1 MHQLLPDVSFWP
13 PFVSFFL
20 TRILNSAPFG
30 TPGYQGFGIHTN
42 FTWRPTPTEAFTSAH
57 MWWSS
62 QHIWPPWHL
71 SRDTQVGFRSHLYS
85 IFSFMLASGTFTCV
99 QGFSSTA
106 LKPDDVILA
115 MATFAQNLIIRGL
128 SPKTAIIDAYGGE
141 TRVLQRTPVVWVES
155 IEGRPRTQQ
164 VVFGTLHDMPWGLPP
179 PAPCKCLDFSGW
191 HSRVPKTKNPSS
203 CESVKWWKCKSCGT
217 TIQHNRPSW
226 AEVADEHLTNV
237 WVHPILQPKWQV
249 ARLWSAGSVIFS
261 QSDQSRKTQR
271 PFSPS
276 LTRWSNRVQN

>member
-115 MATFAQNLIIRGL
+115 ICAESDHTRIISENRRHWRLRRRNSSAPTDSSGVGWKHWRQTTNPAGSLRDSARHALGATT
-128 SPKTAIIDAYGGE
+128 SCS
-141 TRVLQRTPVVWVES
+141 LQMLGFFWLALQGSEDEKP
-155 IEGRPRTQQ
+155 I
-164 VVFGTLHDMPWGLPP
+164 FM
-179 PAPCKCLDFSGW
+179 
-191 HSRVPKTKNPSS
+191 
-203 CESVKWWKCKSCGT
+203 WKCEMM
-217 TIQHNRPSW
+217 
-226 AEVADEHLTNV
+226 EV
-237 WVHPILQPKWQV
+237 QV
-249 ARLWSAGSVIFS
+249 LWHYYSA
-261 QSDQSRKTQR
+261 
-271 PFSPS
+271 
-276 LTRWSNRVQN
+276 